1 MKEYFKLLE
10 DFSDLNKG
18 LISRGF
24 AYLTVILCHELYR
37 FLYPFE
43 PYLNIANNQPIEF
56 TKNHIKELIGLA
68 KNFTE
73 KVYPYKINLKEFD
86 SHNIDQS
93 LAKSTS
99 NLYSELWKDF
109 DINTLTE
116 ESLLLLRWRL
126 PQDLIAESILGKNV
140 LDMGCGSGRYSI
152 ALAGAGA
159 QRVLGV
165 DFQAKA
171 FHNARKWCQECGQP
185 VEFLVA
191 DVLELPISDQCFDFI
206 FCNGVLHHTKSIRQ
220 GLQELSRVLK
230 PSGKAF
236 LYIYAAGGI
245 FWKTREVLRGIFKKI
260 PLTYTKMVLH
270 TMGLPSNRF
279 IFCDTWYV
287 PLENYTTTA
296 QLQSILEETG
306 LRYKKLIGNS
316 PFDLDKAIAA
326 KTPGAEE
333 MWGDGEHRYILQ
345 KN

>member
-1 MKEYFKLLE
+1 MKEYFKLLQ
-10 DFSDLNKG
+10 DFAELNKG

-43 PYLNIANNQPIEF
+43 PYANFSHEYPLEF
-56 TKNHIKELIGLA
+56 SKNHLRGLINLA
-68 KNFTE
+68 KNYSE
-73 KVYPYKINLKEFD
+73 KIFPYEINLQEFD
-86 SHNIDQS
+86 TISNDQS
-93 LAKSTS
+93 LEKSTS

-109 DINTLTE
+109 NIETLTE
-116 ESLLLLRWRL
+116 ESLMLLKRRL
-126 PQDLIAESILGKNV
+126 PADIIATSIVGKNV
-140 LDMGCGSGRYSI
+140 LDLGCGSGRYSI
-152 ALAGAGA
+152 ALVRAGALK
-159 QRVLGV
+159 VLGI

-171 FHNARKWCQECGQP
+171 FYNARKWCHEYSQP
-185 VEFLVA
+185 VEFLSA
-191 DVLELPISDQCFDFI
+191 DVLELPINDQSFDFI
-206 FCNGVLHHTKSIRQ
+206 FCNGVLHHTKSIRK
-220 GLQELSRVLK
+220 GIQELSRVLK

-236 LYIYAAGGI
+236 LYIYGAGGI
-245 FWKTREVLRGIFKKI
+245 FWRTREVLRGIFKKI
-260 PLTYTKMVLH
+260 PLTYTRMVLR

-287 PLENYTTTA
+287 PVENYTTTA

>member
-1 MKEYFKLLE
+1 MKDYYKLLE
-10 DFSDLNKG
+10 DFVELNER

-43 PYLNIANNQPIEF
+43 PYLNLSNNQPIEF
-56 TKNHIKELIGLA
+56 TKNHLKGLIELA

-73 KVYPYKINLKEFD
+73 KVYPYEINLKEFD

-93 LAKSTS
+93 LEKSTS
-99 NLYSELWKDF
+99 NLYSDLWKDF

-116 ESLLLLRWRL
+116 ESLQLLRRRL
-126 PQDLIAESILGKNV
+126 PQDFIAESVLGKDV

-152 ALAGAGA
+152 ALARSGA
-159 QRVLGV
+159 QKVVGV

-171 FHNARKWCQECGQP
+171 FHNARIWCQEYSQP
-185 VEFLVA
+185 VEFIVG

-206 FCNGVLHHTKSIRQ
+206 FCNGVLHHTKSIRK
-220 GLQELSRVLK
+220 GLEELARLLK

-245 FWKTREVLRGIFKKI
+245 FWRTREVLRGLFKKI
-260 PLTYTKMVLH
+260 PVTYTRMVLH

-287 PLENYTTTA
+287 PVENYTTTA
-296 QLQSILEETG
+296 QLQSILEESG
-306 LRYKKLIGNS
+306 LTYKKFIGNS
-316 PFDLDKAIAA
+316 PFDLDRAIAA
-326 KTPGAEE
+326 QITGAEE
-333 MWGDGEHRYILQ
+333 MWGDGEHRYILE
-345 KN
+345 KR